1 MKNIKNT
8 ILLFLFRLLY
18 AGIFLCAVSLNFSV
32 FLGISAVTWRH
43 MSVLFAALI
52 ALLLFQNVKGRIRL
66 QLAGLLGIILI
77 LCMFFGSTSKWL
89 FFFKKVWYLP
99 LEAETAGTGERIYA
113 EYAWVVLMALAG
125 CLLYLLME
133 KYFALKLAAV
143 LALACRMAGVL
154 FWGWQGGKEG
164 TAFTLLFMVVVL
176 EDWVQI
182 KWEKVKGENAS
193 KFLLGIMPFLAVYLC
208 ILLVLPVIEKPYDW
222 QWAKALYQKTS
233 EKLTEYTEN
242 LFHIGQEDMDLAMS
256 GFSEKGSLF
265 AGIQSEN
272 RELMKIKTGYDGGT
286 ALYLTGKIF
295 DSFDGHDWQSRDGED
310 QDNRLMDVLEMS
322 YALSRYANDDKWKYF
337 KTNQFEMT
345 YQYFH
350 TDYLLAPSKAWEI
363 KEENSGYHVKG
374 ENLLFDRNAGFGTN
388 YSLKFSQLSMSRE
401 EFTDFLQWNGEESE
415 DEWEKLSLQYTQ
427 SKISIEELYAYREE
441 IKEKYAQKTEISPE
455 VQDWLLQHTAGAA
468 TAEEKLQRIEASL
481 AAMEYDKNP
490 GALPEQVVDE
500 RSFLDFFLLESQK
513 GYCTHYATAFVLLAR
528 AEGFPA
534 RYVQGFCVPI
544 TNEKE
549 TVVYSDMAH
558 AWPEIYIEGKGWI
571 PFEPTPGYGI
581 YHYCVRE
588 KETDEGLSSKSI
600 TEAQKEPEEE
610 VEAEAEALEELE
622 NIQEEDSTSWHSIGK
637 RLITLG
643 YILLFMLLGFLLLF
657 IMNYLWEK
665 KREKGWDLR
674 QRYQAAVLRNL
685 RILEML
691 GIKREETETWQEFL
705 ERICEGNEEPGKMPV
720 EFIRTYENV
729 RYGTLIVDEDIFS
742 KALEE
747 RGKLLAI
754 LKREKGRL
762 YWLYRIRL
770 SMISFLNL

>member
-18 AGIFLCAVSLNFSV
+18 AGIFLCAVFLNFSA
-32 FLGISAVTWRH
+32 FLGISIVTWRH
-43 MSVLFAALI
+43 MSVLLVALI
-52 ALLLFQNVKGRIRL
+52 ALLLFRTINGKIRL
-66 QLAGLLGIILI
+66 QLTGLFGIVLI
-77 LCMFFGSTSKWL
+77 LGMFFGSTSKWL
-89 FFFKKVWYLP
+89 SFLKRVWYLP
-99 LEAETAGTGERIYA
+99 LEAEKAGMGESLYA
-113 EYAWVVLMALAG
+113 EYAWVVFTVLAG
-125 CLLYLLME
+125 WLFYLLME

-143 LALACRMAGVL
+143 LVLACRMAGVL
-154 FWGWQGGKEG
+154 FWNWQGDKAG
-164 TAFTLLFMVVVL
+164 TAFTMLFIVIVM
-176 EDWVQI
+176 EDWVES
-182 KWEKVKGENAS
+182 KWEKVRGENS
-193 KFLLGIMPFLAVYLC
+193 YKLLPGIMPFLVVYLS
-208 ILLVLPVIEKPYDW
+208 ILLILPVIEKPYDW

-242 LFHIGQEDMDLAMS
+242 LFHIGQEDMDFAMS

-265 AGIQSEN
+265 AGVQSEN
-272 RELMKIKTGYDGGT
+272 RELMKIRTGYDGGT

-295 DSFDGHDWQSRDGED
+295 DSFDGRNWRSRGGED

-322 YALSRYANDDKWKYF
+322 YALSRYEENDKWKYF
-337 KTNQFEMT
+337 KTNQLEMT

-363 KEENSGYHVKG
+363 KGENSGYHVKG
-374 ENLLFDRNAGFGTN
+374 ENLLFDRNAGFGTY

-415 DEWEKLSLQYTQ
+415 DEWEKVSLQYTQ
-427 SKISIEELYAYREE
+427 DKIRMEELYAYSGE
-441 IKEKYAQKTEISPE
+441 IKEKYSQKTEISPK
-455 VQDWLLQHTAGAA
+455 VQDWILQHTEGAVTA
-468 TAEEKLQRIEASL
+468 TEKLQRIEASL
-481 AAMEYDKNP
+481 AAMEYNKNP
-490 GALPEQVVDE
+490 GALPDQVTDE

-571 PFEPTPGYGI
+571 AFEPTPGYGT

-588 KETDEGLSSKSI
+588 EETGEGLKEQSI
-600 TEAQKEPEEE
+600 AEVRKEQGEEAEIPEE
-610 VEAEAEALEELE
+610 LD
-622 NIQEEDSTSWHSIGK
+622 NIQEEDSASGHNIGK
-637 RLITLG
+637 WMITSG

-705 ERICEGNEEPGKMPV
+705 ERICDGSEEADKMPV
-720 EFIRTYENV
+720 EFIRTYEEV
-729 RYGTLIVDEDIFS
+729 RYGKRIVDEDIFS
-742 KALEE
+742 EASEE
-747 RGKLLAI
+747 RGKLLAT

-770 SMISFLNL
+770 SIISF